1 VAVVSWAEFA
11 AVEPEL
17 AQYGWDLLTE
27 QAGYAYLATITTD
40 GAPRVHPVVP
50 FVAEG
55 RLFISVV
62 AASPKVSDLRNEARY
77 MLHATVGDNDTE
89 FAVRG
94 CAIEVTDLALAGR
107 AGDHQELNQVELH
120 DDSVLFELQIER
132 VDAAIWED
140 GPPHRQTWRA
150 TKPAPE

>member
-1 VAVVSWAEFA
+1 MVTWAEFA

-17 AQYGWDLLTE
+17 AQYGWDLLSE
-27 QAGYAYLATITTD
+27 ASGYAYLATITSD

-62 AASPKVSDLRNEARY
+62 ASSPKVIDLRKESRY

-94 CAIEVTDLALAGR
+94 AAIEVTDAAVAGR
-107 AGDHQELNQVELH
+107 VGDHQELNQVELY

-140 GPPHRQTWRA
+140 RSPHRQTWRA
-150 TKPAPE
+150 AK